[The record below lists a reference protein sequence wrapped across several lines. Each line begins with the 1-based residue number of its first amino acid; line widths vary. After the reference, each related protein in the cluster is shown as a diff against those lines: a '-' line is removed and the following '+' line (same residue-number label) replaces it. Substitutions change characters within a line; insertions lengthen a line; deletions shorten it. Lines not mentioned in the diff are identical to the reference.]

1 MLLTKEAIMSKK
13 ESLPVDKRSKKD
25 RRRKFTFSRFIY
37 KGIDRDLERREIN
50 DLKPRSEKDGLWI
63 GGKYWRF

>member
-1 MLLTKEAIMSKK
+1 MSKK

-37 KGIDRDLERREIN
+37 KGIDRNLERREIDN
-50 DLKPRSEKDGLWI
+50 RRSRSEEDNSG
-63 GGKYWRF
+63 

>member
-13 ESLPVDKRSKKD
+13 ESLPVEKRSKKD

-37 KGIDRDLERREIN
+37 KGIDPNLERREIN
-50 DLKPRSEKDGLWI
+50 GQRPWSEKDD
-63 GGKYWRF
+63 

>member
-1 MLLTKEAIMSKK
+1 MSKK

-37 KGIDRDLERREIN
+37 KGIDPNLERREIN
-50 DLKPRSEKDGLWI
+50 GQRPWSEKDD
-63 GGKYWRF
+63 